1 LTDNN
6 NEVRYLD
13 PVKAGIV
20 NRIAEG
26 TVQNGFLKC
35 AGGLLVEGR
44 IEGDIEVGGMLVL
57 AATGEI
63 VGNVRVL
70 GTGAVLA
77 GKILPKNESALS
89 EVEVCGIAELGES
102 LIAKAN
108 VSAGAFKFYTGAQ
121 IEGHI
126 KTLPAV
132 G

>member
-1 LTDNN
+1 MTDNH
-6 NEVRYLD
+6 EIRYLD
-13 PVKAGIV
+13 PVKAGII

-26 TVQNGFLKC
+26 TTQSGHLKC

-44 IEGDIEVGGMLVL
+44 IEGDIEVAGMLVL

-70 GTGAVLA
+70 GAGAVLA
-77 GKILPKNESALS
+77 GKILPKTESTLS
-89 EVEVCGIAELGES
+89 DVQVAGIAELGET
-102 LIAKAN
+102 LVAKAD

-126 KTLPAV
+126 KTLPATV
-132 G
+132 